1 MAEVWIPSRMQTLT
15 DGRQQVQI
23 QGATMRQIIN
33 NLEKDYPGMK
43 DLLLDEDG
51 ENIMPGVAVVIDG
64 ETGVIVDEDPAALAA
79 VWRRLLDNGEER
91 RRLGEAARRR
101 AETVFAG
108 ECAAERLEQLYAAA
122 LTGP

>member
-64 ETGVIVDEDPAALAA
+64 ETANLGLLERVHEGSEIHFLPAI
-79 VWRRLLDNGEER
+79 G
-91 RRLGEAARRR
+91 G
-101 AETVFAG
+101 G
-108 ECAAERLEQLYAAA
+108 
-122 LTGP
+122 